1 MLHPFWVLLLC
12 CKFLCSNKAN
22 LTDGEG
28 IKTVIMVCEV
38 LLKSIKDVISKLIY
52 EIHLSSVLEKAGISV
67 HPDG

>member
-1 MLHPFWVLLLC
+1 
-12 CKFLCSNKAN
+12 